1 MSEYKGIKGFQ
12 VQTRTED
19 PSPTEAQTGDFYYN
33 SLTGQFKTINTGG
46 APIGT
51 WASGGTMNNARYR
64 MQGGAG
70 SLTAGLVLGGYA
82 PGYPG
87 GSNYTE
93 TYNGTSWTSAP
104 TYPGAFADIGTTGT
118 LTAALSAGGN
128 GPTPGQTTS
137 VNEWDGSSW
146 AEGGD
151 LPATRA
157 RMQMLGLQTA
167 ALGIGGAHAPPA
179 AYQST
184 TLVYN
189 GSSWTTGGTYDT
201 ALANGGCSGTTTAGF
216 SFGGYTPSASTQ
228 AAQYDGSSWTE
239 TTSLNTA
246 RGEAMFSGSGTQ
258 SSSMISQGSNPY
270 EAKATEAWN
279 GTTWTEIADISLGRS
294 AGGSFGTTS
303 AMAVCG
309 GIWPPS
315 PPTLTATEE
324 FEAAD
329 FQIKSV
335 TTS

>member
-1 MSEYKGIKGFQ
+1 MSEYKGIHGFQ
-12 VQTRTED
+12 IQTRTED
-19 PSPTEAQTGDFYYN
+19 PSPTETQTGDFYYN
-33 SLTGQFKTINTGG
+33 SGSGQFKAVNIGG

-51 WASGGTMNNARYR
+51 WASGGAMNNGRYR

-70 SLTAGLVLGGYA
+70 SLTAGLVVGGYA

-87 GSNYTE
+87 SSNYTE
-93 TYNGTSWTSAP
+93 SYNGASWANGEN
-104 TYPGAFADIGTTGT
+104 YPGVFADIGTTGT

-128 GPTPGQTTS
+128 GPSPGQTTS
-137 VNEWDGSSW
+137 VNEWNGSSW
-146 AEGGD
+146 TEGGD
-151 LPATRA
+151 TPAPRA
-157 RMQMLGLQTA
+157 RMQMLGIQTA
-167 ALGIGGAHAPPA
+167 ALGIGGASGPS
-179 AYQST
+179 YQST

-201 ALANGGCSGTTTAGF
+201 NLANGGCSGTTTAGF
-216 SFGGYTPSASTQ
+216 SFGGYTPSESTQ
-228 AAQYDGSSWTE
+228 AAQYNGSSWTE
-239 TTSLNTA
+239 TTSLSTA

-258 SSSMISQGSNPY
+258 SSSMISQGSSPY

-279 GTTWTEIADISLGRS
+279 GTTWTEIADIALGRS

-315 PPTLTATEE
+315 SPTLTATEE

-329 FQIKSV
+329 FQIKTV